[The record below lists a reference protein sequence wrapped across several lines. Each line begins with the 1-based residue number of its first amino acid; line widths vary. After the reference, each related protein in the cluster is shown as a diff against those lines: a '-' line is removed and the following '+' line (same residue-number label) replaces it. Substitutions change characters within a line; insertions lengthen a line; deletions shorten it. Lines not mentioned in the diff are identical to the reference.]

1 VANAGHSAWNYWRAH
16 EIRKSKTAGRDVTDY
31 MRGNPNI
38 NYRYLIK
45 PSKALEWV
53 INLVS
58 FKPKK
63 SKQF

>member
-1 VANAGHSAWNYWRAH
+1 
-16 EIRKSKTAGRDVTDY
+16 